1 MKSCFLS
8 VLFSVCVVSMYA
20 QTIQVNRQNKTIAVT
35 ADDSATAV
43 AEVAVVEI
51 GYHNYATTQ
60 DGAFHENVRV
70 AEQITK
76 ALLDAKI
83 PRGNIETEKLR
94 LSRAEIDEKWTPD
107 MKKDRQFTAEQSWRV
122 TVSASDAHSVVDLAV
137 KAGANELNDVEWNVA
152 DPVALQARAGGAAL
166 AKARTIAEQMAKG
179 LGAKLGELVYA
190 SNRAGTT
197 LLTVEAVSAV
207 VAPPPPPP
215 PASLTL
221 FPEKVKAD
229 ATVNAV
235 FSIE

>member
-8 VLFSVCVVSMYA
+8 VLLSVCVVSMYA

-43 AEVAVVEI
+43 AEVAVIEI
-51 GYHNYATTQ
+51 GYHSYAPTQ
-60 DGAFHENVRV
+60 DSAFHENVRV

-83 PRGNIETEKLR
+83 PRANIQTEKLR
-94 LSRAEIDEKWTPD
+94 LSHAEIDEKWTPD
-107 MKKDRQFTAEQSWRV
+107 MKKDRQFTAEQSWHV

-197 LLTVEAVSAV
+197 LNVEAMPAIM
-207 VAPPPPPP
+207 APPPPPP